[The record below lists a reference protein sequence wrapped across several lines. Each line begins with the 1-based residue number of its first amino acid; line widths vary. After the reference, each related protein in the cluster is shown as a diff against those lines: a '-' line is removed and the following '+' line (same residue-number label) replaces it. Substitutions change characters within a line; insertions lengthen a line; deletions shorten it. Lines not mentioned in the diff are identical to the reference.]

1 VPRGVSPVAVYGY
14 HTCLF
19 SLAAPKLSCLTT
31 ERPARESQA
40 GTAFLSNEAA
50 VPEVFESI
58 RCEAYGPGGAALI
71 VDCRTDSRDRTVAQV
86 REVVRAHGGYMGARG
101 AVSYL
106 FNEVGRLVFTPGPD
120 ATRLT
125 RVAVQAGAEDVIAA
139 GAPQRSLEVL
149 TDPIDFETVRVALQA
164 AGFVPISAQVTYRA
178 SITVPLEG
186 EAAVAM
192 LHMIEALKA
201 LNEVENVYTNVEIP
215 DEVLARP

>member
-1 VPRGVSPVAVYGY
+1 MPRGVSPVAVYSY

-19 SLAAPKLSCLTT
+19 SLAAPKLSCLT
-31 ERPARESQA
+31 
-40 GTAFLSNEAA
+40 AFLSNETA

-58 RCEAYGPGGAALI
+58 RCEAYGPGGAAII

-106 FNEVGRLVFTPGPD
+106 FNEVGRLVFPPGTD

-125 RVAVQAGAEDVIAA
+125 GVAVQAGAEDVIAA
-139 GAPQRSLEVL
+139 ALQRSLEVL

>member
-19 SLAAPKLSCLTT
+19 SLAAPKLSCLT
-31 ERPARESQA
+31 AY
-40 GTAFLSNEAA
+40 LSNGTA

-58 RCEAYGPGGAALI
+58 RCEAYGPGGAAVI
-71 VDCRTDSRDRTVAQV
+71 VDCRTDSRDRTIAQV

-101 AVSYL
+101 AVGYL
-106 FNEVGRLVFTPGPD
+106 FNEVGRLVFPPGTD

-164 AGFVPISAQVTYRA
+164 AGFVPISAQVTHRA
-178 SITVPLEG
+178 SITVPLQG

-215 DEVLARP
+215 DEVLARS

>member
-1 VPRGVSPVAVYGY
+1 MPRGVSPVAVYGY

-19 SLAAPKLSCLTT
+19 SLAAPKLSCLT
-31 ERPARESQA
+31 AY
-40 GTAFLSNEAA
+40 LSNGTA

-86 REVVRAHGGYMGARG
+86 RQVVLAYGGYPGARG

-106 FNEVGRLVFTPGPD
+106 FNEVGRLVFAPGMD
-120 ATRLT
+120 VARLT
-125 RVAVQAGAEDVIAA
+125 RVAVQAGAEDVIP
-139 GAPQRSLEVL
+139 GRAPRSSVEVL

-164 AGFVPISAQVTYRA
+164 AGFVPISAQVTFRA

-192 LHMIEALKA
+192 LHLIEALKD
-201 LNEVENVYTNVEIP
+201 LNDVENVYTNVEIP
-215 DEVLARP
+215 DEVLARS

>member
-19 SLAAPKLSCLTT
+19 SLAAPKLSCLT
-31 ERPARESQA
+31 AY
-40 GTAFLSNEAA
+40 LSNGTA

-86 REVVRAHGGYMGARG
+86 RQVVRAHGGYPGARG

-106 FNEVGRLVFTPGPD
+106 FNEVGRLVFAPGTD
-120 ATRLT
+120 GARLT
-125 RVAVQAGAEDVIAA
+125 RVAVHAGAEDVIP
-139 GAPQRSLEVL
+139 GRAPQPSVEVL
-149 TDPIDFETVRVALQA
+149 TDPIDFETVRAALQA

-192 LHMIEALKA
+192 LHLIEALKD
-201 LNEVENVYTNVEIP
+201 LNDVENVYTNVEIP
-215 DEVLARP
+215 DEVLARS

>member
-1 VPRGVSPVAVYGY
+1 VPRRGVSPVAVCGY

-19 SLAAPKLSCLTT
+19 SLAAPKLSCLT
-31 ERPARESQA
+31 
-40 GTAFLSNEAA
+40 AFLSNETA

-71 VDCRTDSRDRTVAQV
+71 VDCRTDSRDRTVARV
-86 REVVRAHGGYMGARG
+86 RELVRAHGGYFAASG

-106 FNEVGRLVFTPGPD
+106 FNEVGRLVFPRGMD
-120 ATRLT
+120 AARLT
-125 RVAVQAGAEDVIAA
+125 GVAVQAGAEDVIPA
-139 GAPQRSLEVL
+139 GAPQEPSLEVL

-186 EAAVAM
+186 AAAVSM
-192 LHMIEALKA
+192 LHLIEALKD
-201 LNEVENVYTNVEIP
+201 LKDVENVYTNGEIS
-215 DEVLARP
+215 VLARF